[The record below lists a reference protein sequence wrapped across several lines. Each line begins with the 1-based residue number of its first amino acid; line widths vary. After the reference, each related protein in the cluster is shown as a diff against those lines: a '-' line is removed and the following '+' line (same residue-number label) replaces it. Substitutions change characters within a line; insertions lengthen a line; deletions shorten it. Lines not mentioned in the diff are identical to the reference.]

1 MIIPQRH
8 NNPRIVTAG
17 CSVTLII
24 TVGSICSGAFF
35 LPPGFPR
42 AAITVALTRRP
53 GCERHINSILRSVVR
68 ELVLHRVILTLWVKE
83 DLGGFHW
90 TEPTRV
96 GCDWQNQH
104 RGHVSE
110 SVRGTSSTSEIKTG
124 RFWRQQEGRPG
135 SNWRTLTEQLFGFLY
150 DGMER
155 GTGNRKRD
163 DNIHRGFRTGL
174 EPELLTCCRSNNS
187 DNLQETISTQGALT
201 CFFKLST
208 IGS

>member
-24 TVGSICSGAFF
+24 TAGSICSGAFF

-42 AAITVALTRRP
+42 AAINVALTRRP

-110 SVRGTSSTSEIKTG
+110 SVRGPVLLLRLRPAGSGDNKKVDPAPTEGRWQNNSLDFFMTGWREKQQTG
-124 RFWRQQEGRPG
+124 R
-135 SNWRTLTEQLFGFLY
+135 
-150 DGMER
+150 
-155 GTGNRKRD
+155 
-163 DNIHRGFRTGL
+163 
-174 EPELLTCCRSNNS
+174 
-187 DNLQETISTQGALT
+187 ETITSTE
-201 CFFKLST
+201 
-208 IGS
+208 GSELDWNQNC